1 MTDFPQLFTIL
12 GFENAGHGRWVCR
25 FDDPATGEY
34 VITVDIDRKTIDYPR
49 PIVLGDRTTSNFDHP
64 ENFVVLECVCRLLA
78 KGYDP
83 ATIILEKR
91 YQLGRGASG
100 GKSDITVLRRTP
112 DPAERENAPPLL
124 IIECKTYGPE
134 HDAEKR
140 KTLEDGGQLFGYL
153 QQDRSAAHLCIYSSQ
168 VFELGSA
175 IEYRSDIIHVEDTP
189 EAREK
194 FAKKEKTENHTAAR
208 QSVPLFEHAHNRETL
223 HHAWKTTYDGQF
235 HSQGIFEEEF
245 TPYAIGYQPLRRKDL
260 KEFNGQNGS
269 TKVFN
274 TFMEILRHNNVS
286 DKENAFNRLCAIILA
301 KLMDE
306 DRGEADILGFQWFP
320 NKDTPE
326 DLIDRLQ
333 RLYKRGMK
341 DSLGEEITYF
351 EEKDIDN
358 AFMAHRRD
366 MARNEVKKIFR
377 ALKFYTNNDF
387 AFKEVH
393 NRKLFEQN
401 TQVVREVVELFQG
414 YRLKYTSKQAFLG
427 NLFELLLNSGFKQSE
442 GQFFTPI
449 PIARFIVRCLPLRE
463 RIAAAHAA
471 GDAHVIPKV
480 MDYAC
485 GSAHFL
491 TEIIEEIQEDLAAL
505 DLPQQVNT
513 TWARDYVWG
522 IEKDYRLARTAKIAL
537 FLHGAGDANILHA
550 DGLDHDDALPKPG
563 TFNVL
568 IANPPYSVKDF
579 KQHLQLHHNR
589 FSLLPHLTSNSG
601 EIETLF
607 VERAAQLLA
616 IGGLAGLILPSSI
629 LSNSGIYQRT
639 RALLLEKFL
648 LRGIV
653 ELGGSAFIA
662 TGTNTIVLLLE
673 RRFDTHLDHFA
684 IRADALYH
692 EDKCPNDADFAD
704 SDLLL
709 AYSAA
714 AGLDFALYCQWLAD
728 PDNELPAELET
739 TSLFVAYQR
748 EFDDL
753 AEIKKRK
760 EQKTFQKRSRDE
772 QQVEMRGKFLNYCRE
787 AEKTKFVYFALA
799 HTGEL
804 KKGEIIPQ
812 YTTVLRSADNKAEEQ
827 AFLGYKWSQRRGA
840 EGMVFLREPYN
851 GGALYT
857 PDLSNRDELPA
868 KAAYYFR
875 KAFLVEAPDDLPD
888 DGLLAEKLRIAPTP
902 AFFDFSRT
910 GCDLAFNLSPAKPTA
925 NPVFDTQ
932 YPLMPLGEVTEIRN
946 GGTPSSKIRE
956 YWDGSIAWATLVDV
970 KEREVFKTARTI
982 TQTGLDNSNA
992 QLLPV
997 NTVLLSSRAT
1007 IGEVSI
1013 ARIELATNQ
1022 GFKNFICN
1030 EKKILPEYLYEVL
1043 VWQKE
1048 NIKALAGGM
1057 TYGEISKAKI
1067 AQFPIPL
1074 PPLMIQ
1080 KKIVEAIEAVEAEE
1094 TKARHTL
1101 ETATKAIETAI
1112 VDCQTHFNNVLLSSL
1127 AEVNPPKDIEGY
1139 NEDELVSFIE
1149 MAAVTED
1156 GKLAK
1161 IAERKLSEVMT
1172 SYTCFREGDVLLA
1185 KITPCMEN
1193 GKIAFLD
1200 ALTHKLGFGSTEFF
1214 VIRAKDKATAKVI
1227 YHFLNRPA
1235 FRKPAERAMTGASGH
1250 RRVPKKFIMDFSVPA
1265 LHPAEQQALLEKITT
1280 HEVKRREAETILAAA
1295 LDKKRQILLDGIK

>member
-1 MTDFPQLFTIL
+1 MTDFSQFLSVL
-12 GFENAGHGRWVCR
+12 NFESAGHGRWTRR
-25 FDDPATGEY
+25 FDYPATGEY
-34 VITVDIDRKTIDYPR
+34 VITVDSDRRTIDYPR

-64 ENFVVLECVCRLLA
+64 ENFVVLECICRLLA

-83 ATIILEKR
+83 ATLILEKR

-112 DPAERENAPPLL
+112 DPTEQADAPPLL

-134 HDAEKR
+134 HEAEKR
-140 KTLEDGGQLFGYL
+140 KTLEEGGQLFGYL

-168 VFELGSA
+168 VFELGGA
-175 IEYRSDIIHVEDTP
+175 IDYRCDIIHVEDTP

-194 FAKKEKTENHTAAR
+194 FAKKEKAENHSAAR
-208 QSVPLFEHAHNRETL
+208 QSVPLFEHAYNRETL
-223 HHAWKTTYDGQF
+223 HHVWKTTYSGQF

-301 KLMDE
+301 KLVDE
-306 DRGEADILGFQWFP
+306 DRGEADILSFQWFP
-320 NKDTPE
+320 SKDTPE

-351 EEKDIDN
+351 EERDIDN

-401 TQVVREVVELFQG
+401 TQVVCEVVKLFQG

-449 PIARFIVRCLPLRE
+449 PIARFMVRCLPLRE

-471 GDAHVIPKV
+471 GDSHVIPKV

-505 DLPQQVNT
+505 DLPQQVST
-513 TWARDYVWG
+513 TWARDCVWG

-550 DGLDHDDALPKPG
+550 NGLEHDDALPKPG
-563 TFNVL
+563 TLDVL

-579 KQHLQLHHNR
+579 KQHLNLRHNR
-589 FSLLPHLTSNSG
+589 FTLLPHLTSNSS

-616 IGGLAGLILPSSI
+616 TGGLAGLILPSSI

-648 LRGIV
+648 VRGIV

-662 TGTNTIVLLLE
+662 TGTNTIILLLE

-684 IRADALYH
+684 IRADTLYH
-692 EDKCPNDADFAD
+692 EEKCPNDADFAD

-728 PDNELPAELET
+728 PDNELPPELEGAP
-739 TSLFVAYQR
+739 LFIAYQR

-753 AEIKKRK
+753 AETKRRK
-760 EQKTFQKRSRDE
+760 EQKTFQKQPKS
-772 QQVEMRGKFLNYCRE
+772 QQQAEMRGKFLSYCRE

-827 AFLGYKWSQRRGA
+827 TFLGYKWSQRRGA
-840 EGMVFLREPYN
+840 EGMVFLREPYE

-857 PDLSNRDELPA
+857 PGLSNRDEPPA

-888 DGLLAEKLRIAPTP
+888 DGPLVEKLRMAPTP

-910 GCDLAFNLSPAKPTA
+910 GCDLAFNLSPIEPTA

-932 YPLMPLGEVTEIRN
+932 YPLVPLGDVVEIIS
-946 GGTPSSKIRE
+946 GGTPNTKIDAYWNGDIPWLSVADFRGVPRYVERTEKAITQRGLAESSTQLLNVGDLIISARGTVGEVAQLAVPMAFNQSCYGLRGRKEIDNGYLLFVLRIMTTMMKARSSGATF
-956 YWDGSIAWATLVDV
+956 GSITT
-970 KEREVFKTARTI
+970 K
-982 TQTGLDNSNA
+982 
-992 QLLPV
+992 
-997 NTVLLSSRAT
+997 VL
-1007 IGEVSI
+1007 
-1013 ARIELATNQ
+1013 
-1022 GFKNFICN
+1022 
-1030 EKKILPEYLYEVL
+1030 EK
-1043 VWQKE
+1043 
-1048 NIKALAGGM
+1048 
-1057 TYGEISKAKI
+1057 
-1067 AQFPIPL
+1067 FPIPL
-1074 PPLMIQ
+1074 PPLPIQ
-1080 KKIVEAIEAVEAEE
+1080 KKIVDTIEVLEK
-1094 TKARHTL
+1094 KA
-1101 ETATKAIETAI
+1101 
-1112 VDCQTHFNNVLLSSL
+1112 QTYVI
-1127 AEVNPPKDIEGY
+1127 KD
-1139 NEDELVSFIE
+1139 
-1149 MAAVTED
+1149 
-1156 GKLAK
+1156 
-1161 IAERKLSEVMT
+1161 
-1172 SYTCFREGDVLLA
+1172 
-1185 KITPCMEN
+1185 
-1193 GKIAFLD
+1193 LD
-1200 ALTHKLGFGSTEFF
+1200 AQK
-1214 VIRAKDKATAKVI
+1214 
-1227 YHFLNRPA
+1227 
-1235 FRKPAERAMTGASGH
+1235 RKI
-1250 RRVPKKFIMDFSVPA
+1250 V
-1265 LHPAEQQALLEKITT
+1265 
-1280 HEVKRREAETILAAA
+1280 
-1295 LDKKRQILLDGIK
+1295 LDGIK

>member
-1 MTDFPQLFTIL
+1 MIDFSLFFRVL
-12 GFENAGHGRWVCR
+12 GFENAGHGRWMRR
-25 FDDPATGEY
+25 FDYPATGEY
-34 VITVDIDRKTIDYPR
+34 VITVDTDRKTIDYPR

-83 ATIILEKR
+83 ATLILEKR

-100 GKSDITVLRRTP
+100 GKSDITVLQCAP
-112 DPAERENAPPLL
+112 DPTDQENAPPLL

-140 KTLEDGGQLFGYL
+140 KTTEDGGQLFSYL

-168 VFELGSA
+168 VFELTGE
-175 IEYRSDIIHVEDTP
+175 IEYRSDLIHVKDTP
-189 EAREK
+189 EARDK
-194 FAKKEKTENHTAAR
+194 FAKKEKAENHSAAR
-208 QSVPLFEHAHNRETL
+208 QTVPLFDHAYNRETL
-223 HHAWKTTYDGQF
+223 HHAWKTTYAGQF
-235 HSQGIFEEEF
+235 HSRGIFEEEF
-245 TPYAIGYQPLRRKDL
+245 TPYVIGYQPLRRKDL

-301 KLMDE
+301 KLVDE
-306 DRGEADILGFQWFP
+306 DRSETDILSFQWLP
-320 NKDTPE
+320 NKDTAE

-471 GDAHVIPKV
+471 GDSQVIPKV

-491 TEIIEEIQEDLAAL
+491 TEVIEELQEDLAAL
-505 DLPQQVNT
+505 DLPQQVST
-513 TWARDYVWG
+513 TWARDCVWG

-550 DGLDHDDALPKPG
+550 DGLEHDDTLPKPG
-563 TFNVL
+563 TLDVL

-579 KQHLQLHHNR
+579 KQHLNLRHNG
-589 FSLLPHLTSNSG
+589 FTLLPHLTSNSG

-607 VERAAQLLA
+607 VERAAQLLTV
-616 IGGLAGLILPSSI
+616 GGLAGLILPSSI

-648 LRGIV
+648 VRGIV

-662 TGTNTIVLLLE
+662 TGTNTIILLLE
-673 RRFDTHLDHFA
+673 RRFDTHRDHFA
-684 IRADALYH
+684 IRADALFH
-692 EDKCPNDADFAD
+692 EEKCPNDADFAD

-728 PDNELPAELET
+728 PGNELPPELEGT
-739 TSLFVAYQR
+739 PLFIAYQR

-753 AEIKKRK
+753 AETKRRK
-760 EQKTFQKRSRDE
+760 EQKTFQKQPKSE
-772 QQVEMRGKFLNYCRE
+772 QQAEMRGKFLRYCRE
-787 AEKTKFVYFALA
+787 AEKTKFVYFALV
-799 HTGEL
+799 HTGRLE
-804 KKGEIIPQ
+804 KGEIIPQ
-812 YTTVLRSADNKAEEQ
+812 WTTVLRSADNKAEEQ

-840 EGMVFLREPYN
+840 EGMVFLREPYD
-851 GGALYT
+851 GGTLYT
-857 PDLSNRDELPA
+857 PDLANRDEPPA
-868 KAAYYFR
+868 KAAHHFR
-875 KAFLVEAPDDLPD
+875 KAFLDAVTDEPPDDS
-888 DGLLAEKLRIAPTP
+888 LLVGKLRAAPTP

-910 GCDLAFNLSPAKPTA
+910 GCDLALNLSPQQAINSIRFETQ
-925 NPVFDTQ
+925 FDLIPFGQ
-932 YPLMPLGEVTEIRN
+932 V
-946 GGTPSSKIRE
+946 
-956 YWDGSIAWATLVDV
+956 ATLEYG
-970 KEREVFKTARTI
+970 K
-982 TQTGLDNSNA
+982 
-992 QLLPV
+992 P
-997 NTVLLSSRAT
+997 
-1007 IGEVSI
+1007 
-1013 ARIELATNQ
+1013 
-1022 GFKNFICN
+1022 
-1030 EKKILPEYLYEVL
+1030 LPERSRISGEFPVMGSNGIVGYHNEYLIKGPAIIVGRKGSAGKITYIQQNCFPIDTTFYVSCDKKNVALRYLEAVL
-1043 VWQKE
+1043 QELKLE
-1048 NIKALAGGM
+1048 EQAKALGVPGLNRNDV
-1057 TYGEISKAKI
+1057 YK
-1067 AQFPIPL
+1067 FFIPL
-1074 PPLMIQ
+1074 PPLPIQ
-1080 KKIVEAIEAVEAEE
+1080 KKIVEAIEAIEVEE
-1094 TKARHTL
+1094 TEARQTL
-1101 ETATKAIETAI
+1101 ETTKQAIEAAI
-1112 VDCQTHFNNVLLSSL
+1112 ADCQTHFNSIPLSNL
-1127 AEVNPPKDIEGY
+1127 AEVNPPKNLEGY
-1139 NEDELVSFIE
+1139 NEDELVAFIE

-1172 SYTCFREGDVLLA
+1172 GYTCFREGDVLLA

-1193 GKIAFLD
+1193 GKIVFLD
-1200 ALTHKLGFGSTEFF
+1200 ALTYKLGFGSTEFF
-1214 VIRAKDKATAKVI
+1214 VIRAKDKITAKVI

-1250 RRVPKKFIMDFSVPA
+1250 RRVPKEFIMDFSVPA
-1265 LHPAEQQALLEKITT
+1265 LPPTEHQVLLEKIAA
-1280 HEVKRREAETILAAA
+1280 HEDKRREAEIILAAA
-1295 LDKKRQILLDGIK
+1295 AAKKRQILLDGIK